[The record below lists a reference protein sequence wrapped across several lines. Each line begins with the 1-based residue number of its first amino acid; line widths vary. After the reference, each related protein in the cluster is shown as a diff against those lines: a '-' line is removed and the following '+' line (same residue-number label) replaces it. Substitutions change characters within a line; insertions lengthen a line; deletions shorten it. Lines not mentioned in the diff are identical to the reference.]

1 MTEEK
6 FKGEVETLKKFFP
19 IYCNDKHTGQFLK
32 NYHITYKNLI
42 LDFNIVLC
50 EECHNLLSYAV
61 ARLTECPNDP
71 KPRCR
76 KCPNPCY
83 EKDKFKQ
90 MAKLMRYSGMK
101 LGLTKAAQKLK
112 NIFKRN
118 DNS

>member
-1 MTEEK
+1 MSEEK
-6 FKGEVETLKKFFP
+6 FKGEIETLKKFFP

-101 LGLTKAAQKLK
+101 LGLTNAAQKLK